1 MRWRSRARYSAYSAG
16 GPPPGETPPDEPPP
30 GEAPGVASASP
41 WPGRAPTP
49 APPSPPLTVVVDSS
63 ARPECPTPMGDAP
76 GEAAVS
82 VADSGFRDTAAP
94 ADVGAST
101 ETGALG
107 AIAGGTAFVGTALSG
122 ARSAVVVSSGREI
135 SGASGGATARAGA
148 ESPPRGRHAPGDD
161 AGARFARVPDGFRSA
176 RDPPAGFV
184 GPLASVA
191 SVVRSMNSPGSEVRR
206 STTRISS
213 ITATTCA
220 TAETTKPTN
229 GSRLT
234 RAPASSGQRPSRGR
248 PWPRGP
254 PPNRGRS
261 PVRRTRSAGHDRW
274 RR

>member
-184 GPLASVA
+184 G
-191 SVVRSMNSPGSEVRR
+191 
-206 STTRISS
+206 
-213 ITATTCA
+213 
-220 TAETTKPTN
+220 
-229 GSRLT
+229 
-234 RAPASSGQRPSRGR
+234 
-248 PWPRGP
+248 
-254 PPNRGRS
+254 
-261 PVRRTRSAGHDRW
+261 
-274 RR
+274 